1 MNEKYY
7 RITAYYEIDNF
18 TIIIDSN
25 GLFDKLWQF
34 SVSLIQKG
42 FQIIEVSKKENFI
55 DINIEKAPEDQLN
68 YILRACADGKP
79 EHIEQDHNNILYK
92 AIKVGDKVYIPNKEH
107 IIQ

>member
-34 SVSLIQKG
+34 SSSLIQKG
-42 FQIIEVSKKENFI
+42 FQIIEVSKEENFI
-55 DINIEKAPEDQLN
+55 DINIEKAPAKL
-68 YILRACADGKP
+68 YSSCLCRWKTRIHRAK
-79 EHIEQDHNNILYK
+79 I
-92 AIKVGDKVYIPNKEH
+92 
-107 IIQ
+107 